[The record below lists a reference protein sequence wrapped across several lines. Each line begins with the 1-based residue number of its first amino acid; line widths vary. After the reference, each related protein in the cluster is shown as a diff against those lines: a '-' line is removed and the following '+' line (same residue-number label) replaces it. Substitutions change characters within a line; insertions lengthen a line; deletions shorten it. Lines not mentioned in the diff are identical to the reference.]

1 MSLLVTCLTS
11 CSINKFD
18 LSEASITLDA
28 SSVTIEETQQHIAV
42 NVMKTDIFKSALTAF
57 LLAGLLGSP
66 ALAQE
71 SFTVIKQPINEAL
84 SLEGVV
90 EAINQSTV
98 SAQTSGTIVELP
110 VDVDDAVAANQLIVR
125 LDDTEQKARLNRAEA
140 NLESAQATLSDA
152 QKRFK
157 RISELYEQ
165 NVASEAEKDEAE
177 TQLETRKAGVSDAKA
192 AVEEAQ
198 KQLSYTEVRAPYAG
212 IVTERFVELGES
224 VQPGQPLMSG
234 LSLEQLRVVTEL
246 PLQYASYVRDNR
258 KADVVTDDGRE
269 LSIASMTFYPYA
281 SEQSH
286 TFRLRLNL
294 HDPEG
299 ALFPGM
305 LVKVKV
311 AVGERNALL
320 IPKTAL
326 LVEGELRGVY
336 VLGGNDTP
344 QLRQV
349 RVGERKN
356 GQVEILAGLAEGEQ
370 VLASVEA
377 MLDE

>member
-1 MSLLVTCLTS
+1 
-11 CSINKFD
+11 
-18 LSEASITLDA
+18 
-28 SSVTIEETQQHIAV
+28 
-42 NVMKTDIFKSALTAF
+42 MKTDIFKSALTAF

>member
-1 MSLLVTCLTS
+1 MRT
-11 CSINKFD
+11 
-18 LSEASITLDA
+18 E
-28 SSVTIEETQQHIAV
+28 
-42 NVMKTDIFKSALTAF
+42 IFKSALSTL
-57 LLAGLLGSP
+57 LLAGLLVAP
-66 ALAQE
+66 AVAQE
-71 SFTVIKQPINEAL
+71 SFTVKKQTINEAL

-110 VDVDDAVAANQLIVR
+110 VDVDDAVNANQLIVR
-125 LDDTEQKARLNRAEA
+125 LDDTEQKARLKRAKA
-140 NLESAQATLSDA
+140 NLESAQATLNDA

-165 NVASEAEKDEAE
+165 NVASESERDEAE
-177 TQLETRKAGVSDAKA
+177 TQLDTSKARVSDAKA
-192 AVEEAQ
+192 SVEEAK
-198 KQLSYTEVRAPYAG
+198 KQLSYTQVRAPYAG
-212 IVTERFVELGES
+212 IVTERFVEIGES

-246 PLQYASYVRDNR
+246 PQQYASYVRDNR
-258 KADVVTDDGRE
+258 KAQVVTDDGRE

-294 HDPEG
+294 NDPEG

-320 IPKTAL
+320 IPKSAL
-326 LVEGELRGVY
+326 LIEGELRGVY
-336 VLGGNDTP
+336 VLGKNDTP

-349 RVGERKN
+349 RVGERTN
-356 GQVEILAGLAEGEQ
+356 GQVEILARLAEGEQ
-370 VLASVEA
+370 VLASAEA